1 MNSIICS
8 LIALREQYLLV
19 EVLFVSKDVRNNQY
33 GIRSNSISIKR
44 FVFSIYFEPISI
56 DHKISYK
63 ASANL
68 RKNKK
73 IQTYSDEI
81 SRHL

>member
-1 MNSIICS
+1 M
-8 LIALREQYLLV
+8 V
-19 EVLFVSKDVRNNQY
+19 PK
-33 GIRSNSISIKR
+33 
-44 FVFSIYFEPISI
+44 YFRQISI
-56 DHKISYK
+56 DHKISFK